1 MAFSIADI
9 IKQQVNSAAG
19 GVQIPSDLQSKVLG
33 GLSDS
38 ILGSLTQTATSR
50 GGVNVITDLL
60 NGKTSVAKS
69 PVTSL
74 AGNIFTNSVLKNL
87 NLGKAANAS
96 LLAGRVEVGGTDV
109 TAMSAAAA
117 TRFRRRHV
125 GVVFQSFNLVETLD
139 VAENVALPVRLDRG
153 RPDAARLAA
162 LLARLGLAG
171 KERRRPSEL
180 SGGERQRVAVAR
192 ALFAQPDVVLAD
204 EPTGNLDISAARG
217 ICALLRELHAAERS
231 AILLVAHDPVVAA
244 AADRVH
250 FLRDGVVAASF
261 DTGHDPA
268 AISARYLEF
277 HR

>member
-1 MAFSIADI
+1 MAFSLNDI

-96 LLAGRVEVGGTDV
+96 LLALIPTVLGGVTKLFKDQNGDGKVDINDIIIAVGGSGIGKGIINSV
-109 TAMSAAAA
+109 
-117 TRFRRRHV
+117 
-125 GVVFQSFNLVETLD
+125 
-139 VAENVALPVRLDRG
+139 
-153 RPDAARLAA
+153 
-162 LLARLGLAG
+162 LGGLFG
-171 KERRRPSEL
+171 KR
-180 SGGERQRVAVAR
+180 
-192 ALFAQPDVVLAD
+192 
-204 EPTGNLDISAARG
+204 
-217 ICALLRELHAAERS
+217 
-231 AILLVAHDPVVAA
+231 
-244 AADRVH
+244 
-250 FLRDGVVAASF
+250 
-261 DTGHDPA
+261 
-268 AISARYLEF
+268 
-277 HR
+277 